1 MSHLLIV
8 WFWLADKYVRVA
20 RAKPSDF
27 AKSIHHMS
35 RFGVMCVLIQ
45 SLAGC
50 ASIPVPQGLAASSP
64 VFDPLIFFA
73 GRTEGRGNLRKILS
87 SPTPVIVHGSGSVD
101 QSGTLVLE
109 QEVLEGVKPL
119 RKRSWHIRLI
129 GQNIYAG
136 SLSDASGPVKISVEG
151 NRMHISFTMDGGF
164 PVDQYIF
171 LAADGRSAKN
181 IMLVH
186 KLGIRVAVL
195 DEKIIKI
202 SE

>member
-1 MSHLLIV
+1 MCRYVAMCLLV
-8 WFWLADKYVRVA
+8 
-20 RAKPSDF
+20 
-27 AKSIHHMS
+27 
-35 RFGVMCVLIQ
+35 Q

-50 ASIPVPQGLAASSP
+50 ASIPVPPGLASSSP

-73 GRTEGRGNLRKILS
+73 GRTEGRGNLKKILS

-109 QEVLEGVKPL
+109 QEILEGEKRP
-119 RKRSWHIRLI
+119 RKRSWHIRLV

-181 IMLVH
+181 IMLVR
-186 KLGIRVAVL
+186 KLGIRVALL
-195 DEKIIKI
+195 DEEIIKI